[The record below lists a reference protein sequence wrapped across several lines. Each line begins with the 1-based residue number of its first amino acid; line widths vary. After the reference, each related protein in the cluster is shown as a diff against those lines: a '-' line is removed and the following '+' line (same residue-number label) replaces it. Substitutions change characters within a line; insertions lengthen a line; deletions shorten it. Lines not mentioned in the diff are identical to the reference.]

1 MAPWRWREREIQV
14 MSPGIC
20 FGLEL
25 LVISPTLGPLG
36 SPLGSIRAFRGRDWN
51 AWTLKCAKMWCWKQ
65 SDLQLPQNRGFVFL
79 MQSFFPWYQIALKT
93 LKKNMIGSIHL
104 FMFRLYGAIYFLVGG
119 IISLTSTE
127 FDIVQVTPDAGRR
140 LLLDYRCQQGLQ
152 VANGVWAQ
160 TQAMD
165 FRPCKFSGY
174 WVRMRQH
181 IPKGTMSSCHHD
193 FYPKMVAYRSVY
205 LFHSKLWGPSIF
217 GGARSACPS
226 FNLPSFEQLP
236 TSRNDHLTS
245 PSHELFGS
253 QGCVDG
259 TPWYTWQCRWEV
271 GLWIAMVLEDVAGR
285 RWLWSAMRCTTALS
299 CDSLGTH
306 PVTVRT
312 VWRRSVRRWGHCYA
326 LFILGPCLD
335 PLHDSVGNSWELKS
349 SIFGGTNFEQ
359 FIKSH
364 SLLY

>member
-1 MAPWRWREREIQV
+1 MIYAKALQHFNHQMLVDLWIRDFGSTLRTLDLTWEFELGNTRLEYDPWRGWWEHGTSAYIVDPQLITAVRPQSGNHNFVVFDRNDKARHGAMAMEREIQV

-51 AWTLKCAKMWCWKQ
+51 AWTLKCAKMWCWKH

-165 FRPCKFSGY
+165 FRPCNFSGY
-174 WVRMRQH
+174 WGRMRQH
-181 IPKGTMSSCHHD
+181 IPKGTMSSCHHG
-193 FYPKMVAYRSVY
+193 FIQKWWLTEAFTS
-205 LFHSKLWGPSIF
+205 FT
-217 GGARSACPS
+217 RSAEV
-226 FNLPSFEQLP
+226 LPYLVGPGAPAHRLTFRVLN
-236 TSRNDHLTS
+236 TSYLHLGMIILHHLLTNCLEVKGVLMV
-245 PSHELFGS
+245 HR
-253 QGCVDG
+253 G
-259 TPWYTWQCRWEV
+259 TPDNAD
-271 GLWIAMVLEDVAGR
+271 GK
-285 RWLWSAMRCTTALS
+285 
-299 CDSLGTH
+299 LGY
-306 PVTVRT
+306 
-312 VWRRSVRRWGHCYA
+312 G
-326 LFILGPCLD
+326 
-335 PLHDSVGNSWELKS
+335 
-349 SIFGGTNFEQ
+349 
-359 FIKSH
+359 
-364 SLLY
+364 